1 MSSLLIAICIKNKIA
16 VVNNLNSISIKK
28 KKRKR
33 VQESIDSMKR
43 NILFYEILFW
53 LI

>member
-1 MSSLLIAICIKNKIA
+1 MSFLLIAICIKNKIA
-16 VVNNLNSISIKK
+16 VVNNLNSINIK

-43 NILFYEILFW
+43 NILF
-53 LI
+53 